1 MIDFLLEIGCEE
13 FPPTFLPK
21 TAKDL
26 TDKFET
32 LLEKERIFYRTVRT
46 IYTCRRIGLVVL
58 GLSRKQKSQTVEIQ
72 GPPRKY
78 AYDQEGN
85 PTQVLQGFMKSNDLK
100 PAEIMVVKTPKG
112 EYVAGRKEILPKD
125 TEEILYAE
133 VPKLIAGLEFSK
145 TMTWNSTK
153 VRFPRPIRWIVA
165 LLDRR
170 PLRFEYAGIKADR
183 YSMPNFHFS
192 FEPIRLDKPREYIS
206 RLRHGGVVVDPN
218 ERRKIIV
225 TRIRQAAGAL
235 KSEALH
241 TPEMIEDINCTVEY
255 PDVVTGEFNPDF
267 LQLPPEVLTTTLRVN
282 GDLVWIKDT
291 NKFVCIF
298 GAKKKASDN
307 VKKGYT
313 QVVNAKLN
321 DAIFFYKNDLKNG
334 IENMRKQSQGMV
346 WMEKLGTI
354 QDKTVRLSG
363 IAEKIAV
370 NADIKRDDLKQA
382 ARLCKADLLSE
393 MVGEKDFTSLQGI
406 MGSYYARAAGEND
419 LVAAIVKDH
428 YLPRFIGDALPTT
441 LEGRVLSYIDKLD
454 SILGA
459 LLAGNKPTSSY
470 DPLGLRRNGYA
481 VIQLA
486 DQTDIS
492 SPLYGQ
498 IELIARDLYNRP
510 AIDMGSV
517 KEFFNERFARY
528 FEDLNFAYDEINAVL
543 PGWNGYVH
551 DAHERLTALSKW
563 RKKPEFEKLV
573 IGQKRVRNI
582 LKGVTNPAA
591 VQPELLKEPAEI
603 ALHCRGI
610 EGNEKL
616 APLFEKKSYPEIME
630 LLLDLRGDI
639 DKFFDDVMVMCE
651 EQDLK
656 RNRLALVNFIYQ
668 LFIRFADFSQIVIE
682 TEKKFK

>member
-1 MIDFLLEIGCEE
+1 
-13 FPPTFLPK
+13 
-21 TAKDL
+21 
-26 TDKFET
+26 
-32 LLEKERIFYRTVRT
+32 
-46 IYTCRRIGLVVL
+46 
-58 GLSRKQKSQTVEIQ
+58 
-72 GPPRKY
+72 
-78 AYDQEGN
+78 
-85 PTQVLQGFMKSNDLK
+85 
-100 PAEIMVVKTPKG
+100 
-112 EYVAGRKEILPKD
+112 
-125 TEEILYAE
+125 
-133 VPKLIAGLEFSK
+133 
-145 TMTWNSTK
+145 
-153 VRFPRPIRWIVA
+153 
-165 LLDRR
+165 
-170 PLRFEYAGIKADR
+170 
-183 YSMPNFHFS
+183 
-192 FEPIRLDKPREYIS
+192 
-206 RLRHGGVVVDPN
+206 
-218 ERRKIIV
+218 
-225 TRIRQAAGAL
+225 
-235 KSEALH
+235 
-241 TPEMIEDINCTVEY
+241 MIEDINCTIEY

-321 DAIFFYKNDLKNG
+321 DALFFYKNDLKNG

-346 WMEKLGTI
+346 WMEKLGTV

-428 YLPRFIGDALPTT
+428 YLPRFIGDKLPAT

-454 SILGA
+454 NILGA

-492 SPLYGQ
+492 SPLYAQ
-498 IELIARDLYNRP
+498 IEQVARDLYNRP

-543 PGWNGYVH
+543 TGWNGYVH

-582 LKGVTNPAA
+582 LKGVTDLAA

-603 ALHCRGI
+603 ALHRRGI
-610 EGNEKL
+610 EGSEKL
-616 APLFEKKSYPEIME
+616 APLFDKKSYPEIME

-651 EQDLK
+651 DQDLK

-682 TEKKFK
+682 TEKKSK